1 MQWLKK
7 EEPASGGALAL
18 KGGGYSLAVTALVL
32 AIIVA
37 VNLLFGALPAR
48 LTNFDISSSKLYSIT
63 GNTRSVVSA
72 LDKDVTLYWIV
83 QADAEDD
90 VIENLLSKY
99 EGLSSHI
106 EVVKKN
112 PDVYPTF
119 AAQYTDSTVLNN
131 SVIVVCGDKY
141 RYVDY
146 YDIYL
151 TEYDSY
157 SYTYTVSGFDGEGAI
172 TSAINYVVSDELP
185 TLYTLTGHG
194 EQELPSTFADTLA
207 KENVQ
212 TAELNLMTENAVP
225 DDADCVMIYAPQSD
239 ISDIEAQLL
248 LDYAEN
254 GGSLL
259 VMAGPVEDAQLTTL
273 NGMLS
278 GYGVTMTEG
287 FAVESDS
294 GYYAYGYPY
303 LLVPEMESHS
313 ITDPLLEE
321 GYLVLLPLAQGM
333 TVTGSSATPL
343 LTTSSTAYSKTAGFA
358 LTTWDKEEGDTDGPF
373 TLAVHIA
380 AGEGQ
385 IVWFSV
391 DGFLDDQYNAYASG
405 ANVDLTMNALA
416 SLLDQPEA
424 MTIRSRSFNYNY
436 LTISDS
442 TASTIKTLLI
452 GVFPA
457 VYLAVGIVVVL
468 RKRGKQRETTE

>member
-1 MQWLKK
+1 MKWLKK
-7 EEPASGGALAL
+7 EEVNPGGALAL

-32 AIIVA
+32 AIIIA

-48 LTNFDISSSKLYSIT
+48 LTSFDISSSKLYSIT

-90 VIENLLSKY
+90 IIENLLSKY
-99 EGLSSHI
+99 EGLSDHI

-112 PDVYPTF
+112 PDIYPTF
-119 AAQYTDSTVLNN
+119 AQQYTDSTVLNN
-131 SVIVVCGDKY
+131 SVIVVCGEKY

-157 SYTYTVSGFDGEGAI
+157 SYTYSISGFDGEGAI
-172 TSAINYVVSDELP
+172 TSAIDYVVSDDLP

-194 EQELPSTFADTLA
+194 EQDLPSTFADTLT

-225 DDADCVMIYAPQSD
+225 EDADCVMIYAPQSD

-273 NGMLS
+273 NGMLAD
-278 GYGVTMTEG
+278 YGVTMAEG
-287 FAVESDS
+287 IVVESDS
-294 GYYAYGYPY
+294 SYYAYGYPY
-303 LLVPEMESHS
+303 LLVPEMASHG

-333 TVTGSSATPL
+333 TVTGSSATAL
-343 LTTSSTAYSKTAGFA
+343 LTTSSTAYSKTDGFA
-358 LTTWDKEEGDTDGPF
+358 LTSWEKEEGDTDGPF
-373 TLAVHIA
+373 SLAVHVT
-380 AGEGQ
+380 AGAGQ

-416 SLLDQPEA
+416 SLLGQPEA

-442 TASTIKTLLI
+442 AAATIKTLLI

-457 VYLAVGIVVVL
+457 VYLAAGIVVVL
-468 RKRGKQRETTE
+468 RKRGKQHETTE